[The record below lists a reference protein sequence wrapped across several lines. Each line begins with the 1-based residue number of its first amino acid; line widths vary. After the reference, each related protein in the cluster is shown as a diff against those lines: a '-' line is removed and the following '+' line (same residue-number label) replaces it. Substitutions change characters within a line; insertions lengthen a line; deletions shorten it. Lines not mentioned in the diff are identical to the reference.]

1 MADDMNNEI
10 GGDETAGLPDDL
22 RRLLARAEDDGDAA
36 TYDPDADS
44 DEEEEDDEEL
54 EESFG
59 AVDRGEAAGEDVNG
73 GSLQIS
79 EFGREMKQSFI
90 EYSMSV
96 ITARALPDVRDGLKP
111 VHRRILYAMNESG
124 IFPNRPHKKSAWT
137 VGEVIG
143 KYHPHG
149 DSAVYDTMV
158 RLAQWFSMRTP
169 LIDGHGNFGNIDG
182 DSAAAMRYT
191 ESRLAKPAMELL
203 RDLQKDTVDWGPN
216 YDESLAEPKVLPARF
231 PNLLVNGSSGIAVGM
246 ATNIPPHNLSEVIE
260 ATCMLIDNP
269 DATCEELMT
278 VLPGPDF
285 PTGALIM
292 GTSGIRQA
300 YETGR
305 GSITVRAKAH
315 VESTK
320 TGRSRLV
327 FTEIPYQ
334 VNKGTLQ
341 EKIAQLVNEKRIE
354 GISDMRD
361 ESTQKGIRLVIELK
375 KGVIP
380 QVVLNNLYKYTSL
393 QNTFGVN
400 NLALVNGVPK
410 CLSLREI
417 LSHYI
422 DHQVD
427 VVTRRTRFDLKKAQ
441 ARAHIL
447 EGYLMALDHID
458 EVISIIRSSQTDAE
472 ASSRLIERFG
482 FSPEQTTAI
491 LEMKLRRLTGLER
504 DKIEDE
510 LAGLR
515 RAIAYYED
523 LLANEHKIL
532 GVIKEEMREISKK
545 FGDKRRTEIT
555 RAEKDL
561 DVEDLIA
568 DEDMVVTITHT
579 GYVKRIPVATYRSQK
594 RGGKGV
600 SGVNLKED
608 DVIAEMFIASTHE
621 YVLFFSNKGKVYR
634 LKVHELPVG
643 SRQARGTAI
652 VNLLPFEEGEKIASV
667 ISCREFPDN
676 EYLMFATAN
685 GMVKKTVM
693 SAYDRSRR
701 DGIIAI
707 NLKNGDRLLDVRRV
721 REGDKVI
728 MATTAGKAIVFAED
742 QVRATG
748 RDTSGVRGI
757 TMKDGT
763 EVLGMEISNGTGDLF
778 VITERGYGKRTP
790 VADYPEQNRGGQG
803 VYTIQM
809 TDHKG
814 SLAAMKTVGPQ
825 HELFII
831 TEGATVIRVKTE
843 DVSQTGR
850 ATQGVKM
857 MSVIDGDR
865 VTAVARMTSSEEKD
879 KAPAEADDQVDL
891 DSSEADGEMPASA
904 DERMDV
910 DGGDGAPEDL
920 LEE

>member
-10 GGDETAGLPDDL
+10 GGDVTAGLPDDL
-22 RRLLARAEDDGDAA
+22 KRLLARAEDDGDAA
-36 TYDPDADS
+36 AYDPDADS
-44 DEEEEDDEEL
+44 DEKEDDEEL

-555 RAEKDL
+555 RAERDL

-579 GYVKRIPVATYRSQK
+579 GYVKRIPVETYRSQK

-600 SGVNLKED
+600 TGVNLKED

-667 ISCREFPDN
+667 ISCREFPGN

-728 MATTAGKAIVFAED
+728 MATTSGKAIVFAED

-757 TMKDGT
+757 TMKDGA

-831 TEGATVIRVKTE
+831 TESATVIRVKTE

-879 KAPAEADDQVDL
+879 KTPAEADDQVDL
-891 DSSEADGEMPASA
+891 DSSDADDEMPASDDERVDVDAA
-904 DERMDV
+904 DE
-910 DGGDGAPEDL
+910 APEGP

>member
-1 MADDMNNEI
+1 MNNTPP
-10 GGDETAGLPDDL
+10 DEGLPDDL
-22 RRLLARAEDDGDAA
+22 KRLLARAESDDEGADV
-36 TYDPDADS
+36 YIEDDS
-44 DEEEEDDEEL
+44 DEEDAEDDEEL

-59 AVDRGEAAGEDVNG
+59 TVDRGEDAGEDING
-73 GSLQIS
+73 GQLQVS
-79 EFGREMKQSFI
+79 EFGREMRQSFI

-111 VHRRILYAMNESG
+111 VQRRILYAMNESG
-124 IFPNRPHKKSAWT
+124 IYPNRPHKKSAWT

-158 RLAQWFSMRTP
+158 RLAQWFSMRVP

-203 RDLQKDTVDWGPN
+203 RDLQKDTVDWQPN
-216 YDESLAEPKVLPARF
+216 YDESLAEPRVLPARF

-246 ATNIPPHNLSEVIE
+246 ATNIPPHNLTEAIE
-260 ATCMLIDNP
+260 ATCHLIDHP
-269 DATCEELMT
+269 DATVDELMQIM
-278 VLPGPDF
+278 PGPDF
-285 PTGALIM
+285 PTGAVIM
-292 GTSGIRQA
+292 GSDGIRKA

-320 TGRSRLV
+320 TGRNRLV

-375 KGVIP
+375 KGIIP

-393 QNTFGVN
+393 QSTFGVN

-410 CLSLREI
+410 CLSLTEMLRC
-417 LSHYI
+417 YI

-427 VVTRRTRFDLKKAQ
+427 VVTRRTRYDLKKAQ

-447 EGYLMALDHID
+447 EGYLLALDHID
-458 EVISIIRSSQTDAE
+458 EVISIIRSSRTDAE
-472 ASSRLIERFG
+472 ASERLIARFG
-482 FSPEQTTAI
+482 FTPEQTTAI

-504 DKIEDE
+504 DKIQTE
-510 LAGLR
+510 LDGLR
-515 RAIAYYED
+515 RAIAYDED
-523 LLANEHKIL
+523 LRAHEDKIL
-532 GVIKEEMREISKK
+532 GVIKDEMREIAHK
-545 FGDKRRTEIT
+545 FGDKRRTEI
-555 RAEKDL
+555 RAAEKDL

-608 DVIAEMFIASTHE
+608 DVISEMFIASTHE
-621 YVLFFSNKGKVYR
+621 YVLFFSNRGKVYR
-634 LKVHELPVG
+634 LKVHELPIG

-652 VNLLPFEEGEKIASV
+652 VNLLPFEDGERIASV
-667 ISCREFPDN
+667 ISCREFPDD
-676 EYLMFATAN
+676 EYLLFATTD

-707 NLKNGDRLLDVRRV
+707 NLKAGDSLLDVRRV
-721 REGDKVI
+721 RPGDKVI
-728 MATTAGKAIVFAED
+728 MATTAGKAIVFDED

-757 TMKDGT
+757 TMKDDAR
-763 EVLGMEISNGTGDLF
+763 VLGMEISNGRGDLF
-778 VITERGYGKRTP
+778 VITELGFGKRTP
-790 VADYPEQNRGGQG
+790 VADYPCQNRGGQG

-809 TDHKG
+809 TDKKG
-814 SLAAMKTVGPQ
+814 KLAAMKTVGPQ

-831 TEGATVIRVKTE
+831 TEGATVIRVKTTDISE
-843 DVSQTGR
+843 TGR
-850 ATQGVKM
+850 ATQGVKILT
-857 MSVIDGDR
+857 VADGDR
-865 VTAVARMTSSEEKD
+865 VTAVARMTSAKKNAKTAAVVEGQ
-879 KAPAEADDQVDL
+879 EALDLGAAGEPEDDRVDIG
-891 DSSEADGEMPASA
+891 AA
-904 DERMDV
+904 DE
-910 DGGDGAPEDL
+910 ALEDL
-920 LEE
+920 MDE

>member
-22 RRLLARAEDDGDAA
+22 KRLLARAEDDGDAA
-36 TYDPDADS
+36 AYDPDADS
-44 DEEEEDDEEL
+44 DEEEDDEEL

-149 DSAVYDTMV
+149 DYAVYDTMV

-292 GTSGIRQA
+292 GASGIRQA

-555 RAEKDL
+555 RAERDL

-579 GYVKRIPVATYRSQK
+579 GYVKRIPVETYRSQK

-600 SGVNLKED
+600 TGVNLKED

-667 ISCREFPDN
+667 ISCREFPGN

-728 MATTAGKAIVFAED
+728 MATTSGKAIVFAED

-757 TMKDGT
+757 TMKDGA

-879 KAPAEADDQVDL
+879 KTPAEANDQVDL
-891 DSSEADGEMPASA
+891 DSSDADGEMPAPDDERVDVDAA
-904 DERMDV
+904 DE
-910 DGGDGAPEDL
+910 APEGP

>member
-22 RRLLARAEDDGDAA
+22 KRLLARAEDDGEAA

-149 DSAVYDTMV
+149 DFAVYDTMV

-341 EKIAQLVNEKRIE
+341 EKIAQLVNEKRID

-555 RAEKDL
+555 RAERDL

-579 GYVKRIPVATYRSQK
+579 GYVKRIPVETYRSQK

-600 SGVNLKED
+600 TGVNLKED

-667 ISCREFPDN
+667 ISCREFPGN

-728 MATTAGKAIVFAED
+728 MATTSGKAIVFAED

-757 TMKDGT
+757 TMKDGA

-879 KAPAEADDQVDL
+879 KTPVEAGDQVDL
-891 DSSEADGEMPASA
+891 DSSDADGEMPAPDDEHVDVDAA
-904 DERMDV
+904 DE
-910 DGGDGAPEDL
+910 APEGL

>member
-1 MADDMNNEI
+1 MNNEI

-22 RRLLARAEDDGDAA
+22 RRLLARAEDDGEAA

-149 DSAVYDTMV
+149 DVAVYDTMV

-523 LLANEHKIL
+523 LLANERKIL

-555 RAEKDL
+555 RAERDL

-891 DSSEADGEMPASA
+891 DSSEADGEMPAPA

>member
-1 MADDMNNEI
+1 MNNTPP
-10 GGDETAGLPDDL
+10 DEGLPDDL
-22 RRLLARAEDDGDAA
+22 KRLLARAESDDEG
-36 TYDPDADS
+36 ADVYIEDDS
-44 DEEEEDDEEL
+44 NEEDAEDGEEL

-59 AVDRGEAAGEDVNG
+59 TVDRGEDAGEDING
-73 GSLQIS
+73 GQLQVS
-79 EFGREMKQSFI
+79 EFGREMRQSFI

-124 IFPNRPHKKSAWT
+124 IYPNRPHKKSAWT

-149 DSAVYDTMV
+149 DFAVYDTMV
-158 RLAQWFSMRTP
+158 RLAQWFSMRVP

-203 RDLQKDTVDWGPN
+203 RDLQKDTVDWQPN
-216 YDESLAEPKVLPARF
+216 YDESLAEPRVLPARF

-246 ATNIPPHNLSEVIE
+246 ATNIPPHNLTEAIE
-260 ATCMLIDNP
+260 ATCHLIDHP
-269 DATCEELMT
+269 DATVDELMQIM
-278 VLPGPDF
+278 PGPDF
-285 PTGALIM
+285 PTGAVIM
-292 GTSGIRQA
+292 GSDGIRKA

-305 GSITVRAKAH
+305 GSITVRATAH

-320 TGRSRLV
+320 TGRNRLV

-375 KGVIP
+375 KGIIP

-393 QNTFGVN
+393 QSTFGVN

-410 CLSLREI
+410 CLSLTEMLRC
-417 LSHYI
+417 YI

-427 VVTRRTRFDLKKAQ
+427 VVTRRTRYDLKKAQ

-447 EGYLMALDHID
+447 EGYLLALDHID
-458 EVISIIRSSQTDAE
+458 EVISIIRSSRTDAE
-472 ASSRLIERFG
+472 ASERLIARFG
-482 FSPEQTTAI
+482 FTPEQTTAI

-504 DKIEDE
+504 DKIQTE
-510 LAGLR
+510 LDGLR

-523 LLANEHKIL
+523 LLAHEDKIL
-532 GVIKEEMREISKK
+532 GVIKDEMREIAHK
-545 FGDKRRTEIT
+545 FGDKRRTEI
-555 RAEKDL
+555 RAAEKDL

-608 DVIAEMFIASTHE
+608 DVISEMFIASTHE
-621 YVLFFSNKGKVYR
+621 YVLFFSNRGKVYR
-634 LKVHELPVG
+634 LKVHELPIG

-652 VNLLPFEEGEKIASV
+652 VNLLPFEDGERIASV
-667 ISCREFPDN
+667 ISCREFPDD
-676 EYLMFATAN
+676 EYLLFATTD

-707 NLKNGDRLLDVRRV
+707 NLKAGDSLLDVRRV
-721 REGDKVI
+721 RPGDKVI
-728 MATTAGKAIVFAED
+728 MATTAGKAIVFDEG

-757 TMKDGT
+757 TMKDDAR
-763 EVLGMEISNGTGDLF
+763 VLGMEISNGRGDLF
-778 VITERGYGKRTP
+778 VITELGFGKRTP
-790 VADYPEQNRGGQG
+790 VADYPCQNRGGQG

-809 TDHKG
+809 TDKKG
-814 SLAAMKTVGPQ
+814 KLAAMKTVGPQ

-831 TEGATVIRVKTE
+831 TEGATVIRVKTTDISE
-843 DVSQTGR
+843 TGR
-850 ATQGVKM
+850 ATQGVKILT
-857 MSVIDGDR
+857 VADGDR
-865 VTAVARMTSSEEKD
+865 VTAVARMTSAKKNAKTAAVVEGQ
-879 KAPAEADDQVDL
+879 EALDLGAAGEPEDDRVDIG
-891 DSSEADGEMPASA
+891 AA
-904 DERMDV
+904 DE
-910 DGGDGAPEDL
+910 ALEDL
-920 LEE
+920 MDE

>member
-427 VVTRRTRFDLKKAQ
+427 VVTRRTRFDLKKAR

-555 RAEKDL
+555 RAERDL

-891 DSSEADGEMPASA
+891 DSSEADGEMLAPA

>member
-10 GGDETAGLPDDL
+10 GGAETAGLPDDL

-555 RAEKDL
+555 RAERDL

-891 DSSEADGEMPASA
+891 DSSEADGEMPAPA

>member
-10 GGDETAGLPDDL
+10 GGDVTAGLPDDL
-22 RRLLARAEDDGDAA
+22 KRLLARAEDDGDAA
-36 TYDPDADS
+36 AYDPDADS
-44 DEEEEDDEEL
+44 DEEEDDEEL

-149 DSAVYDTMV
+149 DVAVYDTMV

-555 RAEKDL
+555 RAERDL

-579 GYVKRIPVATYRSQK
+579 GYVKRIPVETYRSQK

-600 SGVNLKED
+600 TGVNLKED

-667 ISCREFPDN
+667 ISCREFPGN

-728 MATTAGKAIVFAED
+728 MATTSGKAIVFAED

-757 TMKDGT
+757 TMKDGA

-879 KAPAEADDQVDL
+879 KTPAEADDQVDL
-891 DSSEADGEMPASA
+891 DSSDADDEMPASDDERVDVDAA
-904 DERMDV
+904 DE
-910 DGGDGAPEDL
+910 APEGP

>member
-1 MADDMNNEI
+1 MNNTP
-10 GGDETAGLPDDL
+10 ETPESEGLPEDL
-22 RRLLARAEDDGDAA
+22 RRLLARAESDDEGTDV
-36 TYDPDADS
+36 YVEDEG
-44 DEEEEDDEEL
+44 DEEEEDEGEL

-59 AVDRGEAAGEDVNG
+59 DIDRGEDAGEDING

-79 EFGREMKQSFI
+79 EFGHEMRQSFI

-124 IFPNRPHKKSAWT
+124 IYPNRPHKKSAWT

-149 DSAVYDTMV
+149 DFAVYNTMV

-191 ESRLAKPAMELL
+191 ESRLARPAMELL
-203 RDLQKDTVDWGPN
+203 RDLQKDTVDWQPN
-216 YDESLAEPKVLPARF
+216 YDESLAEPQVLPARF

-246 ATNIPPHNLSEVIE
+246 ATNIPPHNLGEAIE
-260 ATCMLIDNP
+260 ATCYYIDHP
-269 DATCEELMT
+269 DATVDELMQ
-278 VLPGPDF
+278 VMPGPDF
-285 PTGALIM
+285 PTGAVIM
-292 GTSGIRQA
+292 GSDGIRQA

-320 TGRSRLV
+320 TGRNRLV

-361 ESTQKGIRLVIELK
+361 ESTSKGIRLVIELK

-380 QVVLNNLYKYTSL
+380 QVVLNNLDKFTSL
-393 QNTFGVN
+393 QTTFGVN
-400 NLALVNGVPK
+400 NLALVDGVPK
-410 CLSLREI
+410 CLSLPEI
-417 LSHYI
+417 LRCYI

-427 VVTRRTRFDLKKAQ
+427 VVTRRTRYDLKKAQ

-447 EGYLMALDHID
+447 EGYLLALDHID
-458 EVISIIRSSQTDAE
+458 EVIQIIRSSQTDAE
-472 ASSRLIERFG
+472 ASARLIDRFG
-482 FSPEQTTAI
+482 FTQEQTNAI

-504 DKIEDE
+504 DKIEEE

-523 LLANEHKIL
+523 LLAHEEKIL
-532 GVIKEEMREISKK
+532 GVIKEEMREIEKK
-545 FGDKRRTEIT
+545 YADKRRTEIAA
-555 RAEKDL
+555 AEKDL

-621 YVLFFSNKGKVYR
+621 YVLFFSNRGKVYR
-634 LKVHELPVG
+634 LKVHELPIG
-643 SRQARGTAI
+643 TRQARGTAI

-667 ISCREFPDN
+667 ISCREFPEN
-676 EYLMFATAN
+676 EFLLFATKQ

-693 SAYDRSRR
+693 SAYNRSRR

-707 NLKNGDRLLDVRRV
+707 NLKAGDDLLDVRRV
-721 REGDKVI
+721 REGDKII
-728 MATTAGKAIVFAED
+728 MATTAGKAIMFEEE

-757 TMKDGT
+757 TMKDGA
-763 EVLGMEISNGTGDLF
+763 EVLGMEITNGKGDLF
-778 VITERGYGKRTP
+778 VITERGFGKRTP
-790 VADYPEQNRGGQG
+790 VADYPCQNRGGQG

-809 TDHKG
+809 TARKG
-814 SLAAMKTVGPQ
+814 NLAAMKTVGPQ

-831 TEGATVIRVKTE
+831 TEGATVIRVKTSE
-843 DVSQTGR
+843 ISQTGR

-857 MSVIDGDR
+857 MSVADGDR
-865 VTAVARMTSSEEKD
+865 VTAVARMTSAK
-879 KAPAEADDQVDL
+879 KKPKTTGVAEGQMSLDLGAIDSGDERVDIG
-891 DSSEADGEMPASA
+891 AA
-904 DERMDV
+904 DE
-910 DGGDGAPEDL
+910 ALEDL
-920 LEE
+920 MDE

>member
-10 GGDETAGLPDDL
+10 VGDETAGLPDDL

-555 RAEKDL
+555 QAERDL

>member
-472 ASSRLIERFG
+472 ASSRLVERFG

-555 RAEKDL
+555 RAERDL

-879 KAPAEADDQVDL
+879 KAPAEADDQVGL
-891 DSSEADGEMPASA
+891 DSSEADGEMPAPA
-904 DERMDV
+904 DEHMDV

>member
-1 MADDMNNEI
+1 MNNEI

-59 AVDRGEAAGEDVNG
+59 AVDRGETAGEDVNG

-555 RAEKDL
+555 RAERDL

-891 DSSEADGEMPASA
+891 DSSEADGEMPAPA
-904 DERMDV
+904 DEHVDV

>member
-555 RAEKDL
+555 RAERDL

-904 DERMDV
+904 GGRMDV

>member
-22 RRLLARAEDDGDAA
+22 KRLLARAEDDGDAA
-36 TYDPDADS
+36 AYDPDADS
-44 DEEEEDDEEL
+44 DEEEDDEEL

-216 YDESLAEPKVLPARF
+216 YDESLAEPKALPARF

-458 EVISIIRSSQTDAE
+458 EVISIIRSSQADAE

-555 RAEKDL
+555 RAERDL

-579 GYVKRIPVATYRSQK
+579 GYVKRIPVETYRSQK

-600 SGVNLKED
+600 TGVNLKED

-652 VNLLPFEEGEKIASV
+652 VNLLPFEEDEKIASV
-667 ISCREFPDN
+667 ISCREFPGN

-728 MATTAGKAIVFAED
+728 MATTSGKAIVFAED

-757 TMKDGT
+757 TMKDGA

-879 KAPAEADDQVDL
+879 KTPAEADDQVDL
-891 DSSEADGEMPASA
+891 DSSDADDEMPASDDERVDVDAA
-904 DERMDV
+904 DE
-910 DGGDGAPEDL
+910 APEGP

>member
-22 RRLLARAEDDGDAA
+22 KRLLARAEDDGEAA

-149 DSAVYDTMV
+149 DYAVYDTMV

-757 TMKDGT
+757 TMKDGA

>member
-22 RRLLARAEDDGDAA
+22 KRLLARAEDDGEAA

-555 RAEKDL
+555 RAERDL

>member
-22 RRLLARAEDDGDAA
+22 KRLLARAEDDGDAA
-36 TYDPDADS
+36 AYDPDADS
-44 DEEEEDDEEL
+44 DEEEDDEEL

-292 GTSGIRQA
+292 GASGIRQA

-555 RAEKDL
+555 RAERDL

-579 GYVKRIPVATYRSQK
+579 GYVKRIPVETYRSQK

-600 SGVNLKED
+600 TGVNLKED

-621 YVLFFSNKGKVYR
+621 YVLFFSNRGKVYR

-667 ISCREFPDN
+667 ISCREFPGN

-728 MATTAGKAIVFAED
+728 MATTSGKAIVFAED

-757 TMKDGT
+757 TMKDGA

-879 KAPAEADDQVDL
+879 KTPAEANDQVDL
-891 DSSEADGEMPASA
+891 DSSDADGEMPAPD
-904 DERMDV
+904 DERVDV
-910 DGGDGAPEDL
+910 DGGDEAPEGL

>member
-1 MADDMNNEI
+1 MNNTPP
-10 GGDETAGLPDDL
+10 DEGLPDDL
-22 RRLLARAEDDGDAA
+22 KRLLARAESDDEG
-36 TYDPDADS
+36 ADVYIEDDS
-44 DEEEEDDEEL
+44 NEEDAEDGEEL

-59 AVDRGEAAGEDVNG
+59 TVDRGEDAGEDING
-73 GSLQIS
+73 GQLQVS
-79 EFGREMKQSFI
+79 EFGREMRQSFI

-124 IFPNRPHKKSAWT
+124 IYPNRPHKKSAWT

-158 RLAQWFSMRTP
+158 RLAQWFSMRVP

-203 RDLQKDTVDWGPN
+203 RDLQKDTVDWQPN
-216 YDESLAEPKVLPARF
+216 YDESLAEPRVLPARF

-246 ATNIPPHNLSEVIE
+246 ATNIPPHNLTEAIE
-260 ATCMLIDNP
+260 ATCHLIDHP
-269 DATCEELMT
+269 DATVDELMQIM
-278 VLPGPDF
+278 PGPDF
-285 PTGALIM
+285 PTGAVIM
-292 GTSGIRQA
+292 GSDGIRKA

-320 TGRSRLV
+320 TGRNRLV

-375 KGVIP
+375 KGIIP

-393 QNTFGVN
+393 QSTFGVN

-410 CLSLREI
+410 CLSLTEMLRC
-417 LSHYI
+417 YI

-427 VVTRRTRFDLKKAQ
+427 VVTRRTRYDLKKAQ

-447 EGYLMALDHID
+447 EGYLLALDHID
-458 EVISIIRSSQTDAE
+458 EVISIIRSSRTDAE
-472 ASSRLIERFG
+472 ASERLIARFG
-482 FSPEQTTAI
+482 FTPEQTTAI

-504 DKIEDE
+504 DKIQTE
-510 LAGLR
+510 LDGLR

-523 LLANEHKIL
+523 LLAHEDKIL
-532 GVIKEEMREISKK
+532 GVIKDEMREIAHK
-545 FGDKRRTEIT
+545 FGDKRRTEI
-555 RAEKDL
+555 RAAEKDL

-608 DVIAEMFIASTHE
+608 DVISEMFIASTHE
-621 YVLFFSNKGKVYR
+621 YVLFFSNRGKVYR
-634 LKVHELPVG
+634 LKVHELPIG

-652 VNLLPFEEGEKIASV
+652 VNLLPFEDGERIASV
-667 ISCREFPDN
+667 ISCREFPDD
-676 EYLMFATAN
+676 EYLLFATTD

-707 NLKNGDRLLDVRRV
+707 NLKAGDSLLDVRRV
-721 REGDKVI
+721 RPGDKVI
-728 MATTAGKAIVFAED
+728 MATTAGKAIVFDED

-757 TMKDGT
+757 TMKDDAR
-763 EVLGMEISNGTGDLF
+763 VLGMEISNGRGDLF
-778 VITERGYGKRTP
+778 VITELGFGKRTP
-790 VADYPEQNRGGQG
+790 VADYPCQNRGGQG

-809 TDHKG
+809 TDKKG
-814 SLAAMKTVGPQ
+814 KLAAMKTVGPQ

-831 TEGATVIRVKTE
+831 TEGATVIRVKTTDISE
-843 DVSQTGR
+843 TGR
-850 ATQGVKM
+850 ATQGVKILT
-857 MSVIDGDR
+857 VADGDR
-865 VTAVARMTSSEEKD
+865 VTAVARMTSAKKNAKTAAVVEGQ
-879 KAPAEADDQVDL
+879 EALDLGAAGEPEDDRVDIG
-891 DSSEADGEMPASA
+891 AA
-904 DERMDV
+904 DE
-910 DGGDGAPEDL
+910 ALEDL
-920 LEE
+920 MDE

>member
-10 GGDETAGLPDDL
+10 GGAETAGLPDDL
-22 RRLLARAEDDGDAA
+22 RRLLARAEDDGAAA

-555 RAEKDL
+555 RAERDL

-891 DSSEADGEMPASA
+891 DSSEADGEMPAPA
-904 DERMDV
+904 DERVDV

>member
-59 AVDRGEAAGEDVNG
+59 AVDRGEAVGEDVNG

-555 RAEKDL
+555 RAERDL

-676 EYLMFATAN
+676 ECLMFATAN

-879 KAPAEADDQVDL
+879 KAPAEADDQADL
-891 DSSEADGEMPASA
+891 DSSEADGEMPAPD
-904 DERMDV
+904 DEHVDV